1 MAKRN
6 NPLAPYYVQ
15 MREYE
20 RRLINGALDQVRGNF
35 DERLRM
41 AADLLGVTP
50 KYVRVRARLL
60 GGVIPGEPKQEP
72 PSSSCGVWAEHGR
85 KPKPP
90 KLTIVKEAKP
100 DA

>member
-6 NPLAPYYVQ
+6 NPMAPYFVQ

-20 RRLINGALDQVRGNF
+20 RRLINGALEQVTARNF
-35 DERLRM
+35 EEQLRL
-41 AADLLGVTP
+41 ASALLGVTP

-72 PSSSCGVWAEHGR
+72 PPSSCGVWAKHG
-85 KPKPP
+85 KTQPEP
-90 KLTIVKEAKP
+90 EQ